1 MNKVLQ
7 LQENIKAH
15 LQSIVNDLGYGDES
29 FIPHIE
35 EPKDRSNGDLS
46 TNCAMQLARVA
57 RKAPR
62 MIAEEIVSR
71 FEKEQY
77 YIEQIEVAGPGFI
90 NFHLNK
96 NYLTLIINDVLETKD
111 NFGRSTEARGSVN
124 VEFVSANPTGDLHLG
139 HARGAA
145 VGDALC
151 RILEFAG
158 YDVTREYYIN
168 DAGNQIHT
176 LALSTIARY
185 EQQLGLDSELP
196 EDGYHGEDIIDI
208 AKSLVELYGDQY
220 KEESEERYQLFR
232 EYAKNYELEKIKQD
246 LKDFRVEFDIWS
258 SEQKLYDD
266 NKVYDAIHQLE
277 AKGYLYEKDG
287 ATWFRSTAFGD
298 DKDRVMKK
306 SDGTLTY
313 LTPDISYHIDKL
325 NRGYDKLINIFGAD
339 HHGYVPR
346 LKAAIQCLTGE
357 DDKLEVL
364 IIQMVRLIKNGEEY
378 KMSKRS
384 GKAITL
390 RELMGEIGVDPMRY
404 FFAMRSSDSQMD
416 FDIDLATSKSNENPV
431 YYAQYAHAR
440 ICSILKQAKEK
451 GIEITSRSSYERID
465 SEKAFEVLKQV
476 ANFSKVV
483 LDAAQK
489 RAPHLVTNYIQ
500 DLASAFHSFYN
511 AERVITDDIEKTQ
524 EMLALVEA
532 TRITLANALHLIG
545 VTAPVEM

>member
-511 AERVITDDIEKTQ
+511 AERVITDDIEKSQ